1 MKVFAEIFAKVSFLV
16 VYIVLIHGFLVKIN
30 KEEQEELYS
39 SITNFIRKNDS
50 KLNEGK
56 ELILNKSDGISFIF
70 KGENNLIRI
79 KSDYFNQPKTLFNS
93 FENKARE
100 MCIYIN
106 EKINENKDF
115 DYNNCDNYIKKD
127 YFYI

>member
-79 KSDYFNQPKTLFNS
+79 KSDYFNQPETLFNS

-106 EKINENKDF
+106 KKINENKDF
-115 DYNNCDNYIKKD
+115 DYSNCDNYIKKD